1 MVKNSHLVQEFNTQV
16 ALYRELVI
24 SIGDVSVTCP
34 SLHAELHK
42 TRTRGCEMAYQAHQK
57 LAAISGPEDGEIHP
71 EICRLYIQL
80 QCCLE
85 MYTTEMLKSICLL
98 GSLQFHRKGKEPC
111 GLPKILDAKAEESSE
126 VPILEDMSLSPTD
139 IQQHL
144 WQVSTDIENTERD
157 MREMKNLLSKLRE
170 TMPLPLKNQDDSS
183 LLNLT
188 PYPLVRRRKRR
199 FFGLCCLVSS
209 TTAWMQ
215 RHCIKRHQLAYSDP
229 AKRMCNYDSSSD
241 RSILEDLCFFPFSF
255 SFLCDFCFFDFG
267 SSSSAELDEEHL
279 VEKKIKKA
287 DQYCSSWHIINCS
300 NDKTSVSSVVSLKET
315 KKKKRKKI
323 PKKPILTGK
332 LKTFQT
338 EDVLANKAA
347 SIEAVFPE
355 KTQVS
360 KIFLKLFFDMKR
372 EWEQAYEDL
381 PFIREAAHQSSGL
394 FSCSRTKHSPF
405 FRTRECCESAIVFG
419 QHRPDTLQTAQVFL
433 PALSHK
439 NKLLGHKR

>member
-1 MVKNSHLVQEFNTQV
+1 MSAAPSGRRKRPRSAASIFQGSRTSPHGRDSERRGSGSDSAYQIQRTLDDCKMLVQEFNTQV

-42 TRTRGCEMAYQAHQK
+42 TRTRGCEMACQAHQK

-98 GSLQFHRKGKEPC
+98 GSLQFHRKGKEPS
-111 GLPKILDAKAEESSE
+111 GPPKTLDTKVEENSE
-126 VPILEDMSLSPTD
+126 VPILEDTSLSPTD

-144 WQVSTDIENTERD
+144 WQVSTDIDNTERD

-209 TTAWMQ
+209 
-215 RHCIKRHQLAYSDP
+215 
-229 AKRMCNYDSSSD
+229 
-241 RSILEDLCFFPFSF
+241 
-255 SFLCDFCFFDFG
+255 
-267 SSSSAELDEEHL
+267 
-279 VEKKIKKA
+279 
-287 DQYCSSWHIINCS
+287 
-300 NDKTSVSSVVSLKET
+300 
-315 KKKKRKKI
+315 
-323 PKKPILTGK
+323 
-332 LKTFQT
+332 
-338 EDVLANKAA
+338 
-347 SIEAVFPE
+347 
-355 KTQVS
+355 
-360 KIFLKLFFDMKR
+360 
-372 EWEQAYEDL
+372 
-381 PFIREAAHQSSGL
+381 
-394 FSCSRTKHSPF
+394 
-405 FRTRECCESAIVFG
+405 
-419 QHRPDTLQTAQVFL
+419 
-433 PALSHK
+433 
-439 NKLLGHKR
+439 

>member
-1 MVKNSHLVQEFNTQV
+1 MSAAPSGRRKRPRSAASIFQGSRTSPHGRDSERRASGSDSAYQTQRALDDCKMLVQDFNTQV

-34 SLHAELHK
+34 SLHAGLHK

-98 GSLQFHRKGKEPC
+98 GSLQFHRKGKEAYGP
-111 GLPKILDAKAEESSE
+111 PKILDPKVEESSE
-126 VPILEDMSLSPTD
+126 VPILEDTSLSPTD

-209 TTAWMQ
+209 
-215 RHCIKRHQLAYSDP
+215 
-229 AKRMCNYDSSSD
+229 
-241 RSILEDLCFFPFSF
+241 
-255 SFLCDFCFFDFG
+255 
-267 SSSSAELDEEHL
+267 
-279 VEKKIKKA
+279 
-287 DQYCSSWHIINCS
+287 
-300 NDKTSVSSVVSLKET
+300 
-315 KKKKRKKI
+315 
-323 PKKPILTGK
+323 
-332 LKTFQT
+332 
-338 EDVLANKAA
+338 
-347 SIEAVFPE
+347 
-355 KTQVS
+355 
-360 KIFLKLFFDMKR
+360 
-372 EWEQAYEDL
+372 
-381 PFIREAAHQSSGL
+381 
-394 FSCSRTKHSPF
+394 
-405 FRTRECCESAIVFG
+405 
-419 QHRPDTLQTAQVFL
+419 
-433 PALSHK
+433 
-439 NKLLGHKR
+439 